1 MAQQLKFIIDGSDRG
16 QPLNPEDFA
25 IQITEDTS
33 ISARIVSFTNDLI
46 FGGDVY
52 SYLYGKLEVNGYCEL
67 VTVQVQY
74 KCANGN
80 WNKLVDGYIVVTESL
95 FDLDKCEVKTKL
107 YDESFST
114 KINNN
119 KSIPF
124 SMLLTT
130 SKNGTQ
136 ITPPTLRRIYLFNPA
151 NCNFQ
156 INPTAWGYNVYDV
169 FKHLVTCMSDGL
181 IDFDSNFF
189 AYQLPDTLD
198 TPAYTSGFSIRT
210 LQPKEMTATFEVL
223 YTSLRNK
230 LNLGIGFEKQANG
243 RPLLRIEP
251 VSYFF
256 QSTPSANLYDQ
267 PDIEMKFDTSRLY
280 AAVEFG
286 NTKYLEQ
293 WECDSGET
301 PCTFVQTPFR
311 GFRDETFGFI
321 GECNTTNVLNVSG
334 GNIIFDTNAIEDCFV
349 HDNQSY
355 DLDNFII
362 QCDFSGINDS
372 VAVLGARTYDPY
384 NIGQC
389 VYNGNYRNIGV
400 SANWL
405 NGYPN
410 SLFSFLTQ
418 PFNPATTVLGARIN
432 TDSQLWYV
440 NVNTPILYS
449 AYTGTFIQFNNQ
461 FNDPNNLF
469 DGMTYTVP
477 YTGYYTITTELIYGY
492 FEPILGGGD
501 RLSRVRIVRF
511 DSNAVFLDDYYG
523 TLFGDSGA
531 SDVIIPASTS
541 FLCNAGDL
549 IRIDAEVNYT
559 TVATETTLLQ
569 RLLDNIVLNDVTR
582 HSFISISGVPIN
594 ANNPEEELDPV
605 NIDDVK
611 AYLYKFTRP
620 LSMAEINAITT
631 EPSKPILLG
640 RYDDPLKV
648 RKTYIKTVNIQSVMR
663 KTTQFELRA
672 NQLLP

>member
-1 MAQQLKFIIDGSDRG
+1 
-16 QPLNPEDFA
+16 
-25 IQITEDTS
+25 
-33 ISARIVSFTNDLI
+33 
-46 FGGDVY
+46 
-52 SYLYGKLEVNGYCEL
+52 
-67 VTVQVQY
+67 
-74 KCANGN
+74 
-80 WNKLVDGYIVVTESL
+80 
-95 FDLDKCEVKTKL
+95 
-107 YDESFST
+107 
-114 KINNN
+114 
-119 KSIPF
+119 
-124 SMLLTT
+124 
-130 SKNGTQ
+130 
-136 ITPPTLRRIYLFNPA
+136 
-151 NCNFQ
+151 
-156 INPTAWGYNVYDV
+156 
-169 FKHLVTCMSDGL
+169 
-181 IDFDSNFF
+181 
-189 AYQLPDTLD
+189 
-198 TPAYTSGFSIRT
+198 
-210 LQPKEMTATFEVL
+210 
-223 YTSLRNK
+223 
-230 LNLGIGFEKQANG
+230 
-243 RPLLRIEP
+243 
-251 VSYFF
+251 
-256 QSTPSANLYDQ
+256 
-267 PDIEMKFDTSRLY
+267 
-280 AAVEFG
+280 
-286 NTKYLEQ
+286 
-293 WECDSGET
+293 
-301 PCTFVQTPFR
+301 
-311 GFRDETFGFI
+311 
-321 GECNTTNVLNVSG
+321 
-334 GNIIFDTNAIEDCFV
+334 
-349 HDNQSY
+349 
-355 DLDNFII
+355 
-362 QCDFSGINDS
+362 
-372 VAVLGARTYDPY
+372 
-384 NIGQC
+384 
-389 VYNGNYRNIGV
+389 
-400 SANWL
+400 
-405 NGYPN
+405 
-410 SLFSFLTQ
+410 
-418 PFNPATTVLGARIN
+418 LGARIN

-582 HSFISISGVPIN
+582 HSFITISGVPIN